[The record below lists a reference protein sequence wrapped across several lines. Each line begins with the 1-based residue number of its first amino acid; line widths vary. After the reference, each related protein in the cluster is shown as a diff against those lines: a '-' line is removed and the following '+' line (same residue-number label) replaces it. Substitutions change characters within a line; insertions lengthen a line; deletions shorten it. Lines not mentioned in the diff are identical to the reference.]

1 MPYKIVR
8 VSNNVYN
15 VNNHD
20 GSVPFK
26 IIKRKDSDK
35 NLQFSVINSENGKI
49 HARHTSLKQAKA
61 QIRLLQAIKGGGDR
75 SRAVV
80 PPFIDHKTEGRPHSG
95 RHGWKPYVIKNKNLD
110 DNKEMPTQ
118 HHKTSKWVDFIRS
131 EMKGK
136 KFKSK
141 TDVNNYMKELGKI
154 WKSRK

>member
-80 PPFIDHKTEGRPHSG
+80 PPYIGQILPPSKIFHKILSDTNRLSVGFFHIILHKKSTE
-95 RHGWKPYVIKNKNLD
+95 K
-110 DNKEMPTQ
+110 
-118 HHKTSKWVDFIRS
+118 
-131 EMKGK
+131 
-136 KFKSK
+136 
-141 TDVNNYMKELGKI
+141 
-154 WKSRK
+154 

>member
-61 QIRLLQAIKGGGDR
+61 QIRLLQAI
-75 SRAVV
+75 
-80 PPFIDHKTEGRPHSG
+80 DHKTEGRPHSG
-95 RHGWKPYVIKNKNLD
+95 RLHLHGWKPSVIKNKNLD

>member
-61 QIRLLQAIKGGGDR
+61 QIRLLQAID
-75 SRAVV
+75 
-80 PPFIDHKTEGRPHSG
+80 
-95 RHGWKPYVIKNKNLD
+95 HGWKPSVIKNKNLN